1 MKCPFCGEEMEQG
14 VLYTE
19 NSRGLCFLPP
29 DVFLGCFDTKK
40 SLEKQGGIVL
50 DGPYRARF
58 NETQLPAQACRK
70 CRKIVLDYGT

>member
-58 NETQLPAQACRK
+58 NETQLPAQVCRR
-70 CRKIVLDYGT
+70 CLKIVLDYGT